1 MGEVRGG
8 FREWVGAY
16 LAGIEEWGVMMVVE
30 SKGAWR
36 GRPGM
41 VVNAHIPQ
49 HEGRGT
55 ARWVGDAVVEV
66 EGGGGNTKREII
78 TQVTRVMICHTT
90 LN

>member
-1 MGEVRGG
+1 MECDGG
-8 FREWVGAY
+8 GRE
-16 LAGIEEWGVMMVVE
+16 E
-30 SKGAWR
+30 R
-36 GRPGM
+36 GM

-55 ARWVGDAVVEV
+55 ARWVGDAVAVVVEV
-66 EGGGGNTKREII
+66 EGGGGNAKSEIV